1 MIFKLNVL
9 DLGILTIIIFSF
21 IFYAQFG
28 LVCNLKFPN
37 LLWTNEAVPVKQ
49 GMSVTITLFGSW
61 AFIVTLGGMY
71 FILRALVTPYFFLLV
86 VEVVLIAGNWSMNQW
101 LRTKGEAIF
110 FAAISFIQFSN
121 FSVSVIFSE
130 LVGSSK
136 ISKRIFLLSNSRAI
150 STNCF

>member
-1 MIFKLNVL
+1 M
-9 DLGILTIIIFSF
+9 GILTIIIFSF

-61 AFIVTLGGMY
+61 AFIMTLGGMY

-101 LRTKGEAIF
+101 LRTKRGSNILLFVEDCF
-110 FAAISFIQFSN
+110 FN
-121 FSVSVIFSE
+121 NHY
-130 LVGSSK
+130 L
-136 ISKRIFLLSNSRAI
+136 
-150 STNCF
+150 

>member
-71 FILRALVTPYFFLLV
+71 FYTTCIGDTLFL
-86 VEVVLIAGNWSMNQW
+86 
-101 LRTKGEAIF
+101 
-110 FAAISFIQFSN
+110 FARG
-121 FSVSVIFSE
+121 
-130 LVGSSK
+130 GSSVDCGELEHE
-136 ISKRIFLLSNSRAI
+136 SVVTDKRGSNILLFVED
-150 STNCF
+150 CFFNNHYL